1 MFKLVLI
8 DDDAEVLAINQKY
21 LTGAGFT
28 VYTAISPREGVLSI
42 RKNLPDCI
50 LLDVMLPEADG
61 YRVCRYIRS
70 FSSVPILFL
79 TARSSEEDVIRGLTC
94 GGDDYL
100 VKPYS
105 LRELKARVD
114 LLIRR
119 RRQLAQA
126 SSDLVLTIG
135 NLSIDRVAHKAFYR
149 EQDLCLANREYEVLL
164 YLAEHPDRD
173 ITFEELGT
181 ALFGV
186 YQESD
191 RRSVMVNVSRL
202 RKRFEGNYE
211 LENRIEPFALRMIKA
226 GLNAELDGQSG
237 IQELAGDATLL
248 YYLTDEAQEGKNA
261 FLEKR
266 KPNFKQYPKFP

>member
-126 SSDLVLTIG
+126 SSDLVLTIRICVSPTG
-135 NLSIDRVAHKAFYR
+135 NMKSCCIWQNTRTGTSPSRNWERLSSVSTRKVTDA
-149 EQDLCLANREYEVLL
+149 
-164 YLAEHPDRD
+164 
-173 ITFEELGT
+173 
-181 ALFGV
+181 ALWSMSAV
-186 YQESD
+186 SA
-191 RRSVMVNVSRL
+191 NVS
-202 RKRFEGNYE
+202 
-211 LENRIEPFALRMIKA
+211 KA
-226 GLNAELDGQSG
+226 ITNWRTASRPSG
-237 IQELAGDATLL
+237 
-248 YYLTDEAQEGKNA
+248 
-261 FLEKR
+261 
-266 KPNFKQYPKFP
+266 PKGIVF

>member
-1 MFKLVLI
+1 M
-8 DDDAEVLAINQKY
+8 LATNQKY

-149 EQDLCLANREYEVLL
+149 EQDLCLANRESEVL
-164 YLAEHPDRD
+164 R
-173 ITFEELGT
+173 IWQNTRTGT
-181 ALFGV
+181 SPSRNWERLSSVSTRKVTDAALWSMSAV
-186 YQESD
+186 SA
-191 RRSVMVNVSRL
+191 NVSRAITNW
-202 RKRFEGNYE
+202 RTASR
-211 LENRIEPFALRMIKA
+211 P
-226 GLNAELDGQSG
+226 SG
-237 IQELAGDATLL
+237 
-248 YYLTDEAQEGKNA
+248 
-261 FLEKR
+261 
-266 KPNFKQYPKFP
+266 PKGIVF

>member
-28 VYTAISPREGVLSI
+28 VYTAISPREGILSI

-100 VKPYS
+100 AKPFSYT
-105 LRELKARVD
+105 ELLGRTRA
-114 LLIRR
+114 LIRR
-119 RRQLAQA
+119 YRIYQGKSPTAGQSA
-126 SSDLVLTIG
+126 S
-135 NLSIDRVAHKAFYR
+135 NLLICS
-149 EQDLCLANREYEVLL
+149 DLCLDTRSEKVTLKGQPVTLTSTEYQILKLLLSNRRQIFSPQRLYEAIWEEP
-164 YLAEHPDRD
+164 YYYGAGNT
-173 ITFEELGT
+173 IT
-181 ALFGV
+181 V
-186 YQESD
+186 HI
-191 RRSVMVNVSRL
+191 RNL
-202 RKRFEGNYE
+202 RQK
-211 LENRIEPFALRMIKA
+211 IEPDPSNPVYIKTTW
-226 GLNAELDGQSG
+226 GRGYHCD
-237 IQELAGDATLL
+237 
-248 YYLTDEAQEGKNA
+248 
-261 FLEKR
+261 
-266 KPNFKQYPKFP
+266 

>member
-100 VKPYS
+100 AKPFSYT
-105 LRELKARVD
+105 ELLGRTRA
-114 LLIRR
+114 LIRR
-119 RRQLAQA
+119 YRIYQGKSPTAGQSA
-126 SSDLVLTIG
+126 S
-135 NLSIDRVAHKAFYR
+135 NLLICS
-149 EQDLCLANREYEVLL
+149 DLCLDTRSEKVTLKGQPVTLTSTEYQILKLLLSNRRQIFSPQRLYEAIWEEP
-164 YLAEHPDRD
+164 YYYGAGNT
-173 ITFEELGT
+173 IT
-181 ALFGV
+181 V
-186 YQESD
+186 HI
-191 RRSVMVNVSRL
+191 RNL
-202 RKRFEGNYE
+202 RQK
-211 LENRIEPFALRMIKA
+211 IEPDPSNPVYIKTTW
-226 GLNAELDGQSG
+226 GRGYHCD
-237 IQELAGDATLL
+237 
-248 YYLTDEAQEGKNA
+248 
-261 FLEKR
+261 
-266 KPNFKQYPKFP
+266 

>member
-1 MFKLVLI
+1 MSRLVMI

-28 VYTAISPREGVLSI
+28 VYTAVSPKEGILSI
-42 RKNLPDCI
+42 RKHHPDCI

-70 FSSVPILFL
+70 FSSVPVLFL
-79 TARSSEEDVIRGLTC
+79 TARGSEEDVVRGLTC

-119 RRQLAQA
+119 RSQFVKD
-126 SSDLVLTIG
+126 SSGLVLAIG
-135 NLSIDRVAHKAFYR
+135 NLTIDKIAHKAFYR

-173 ITFEELGT
+173 ITFEELGC

-186 YQESD
+186 YRESD

-211 LENRIEPFALRMIKA
+211 LENRIETVWSKGYR
-226 GLNAELDGQSG
+226 
-237 IQELAGDATLL
+237 
-248 YYLTDEAQEGKNA
+248 
-261 FLEKR
+261 FLKGGV
-266 KPNFKQYPKFP
+266 

>member
-135 NLSIDRVAHKAFYR
+135 NLSIDRVAHTAFYR

-173 ITFEELGT
+173 SSSTVSCSREGERKTGREFCAMVRYLLSQNDT
-181 ALFGV
+181 LWT
-186 YQESD
+186 
-191 RRSVMVNVSRL
+191 RRSRCGSPIRNCPRNVC
-202 RKRFEGNYE
+202 G
-211 LENRIEPFALRMIKA
+211 
-226 GLNAELDGQSG
+226 DG
-237 IQELAGDATLL
+237 
-248 YYLTDEAQEGKNA
+248 
-261 FLEKR
+261 
-266 KPNFKQYPKFP
+266 

>member
-135 NLSIDRVAHKAFYR
+135 NLSIDRVAHTAFYR

-173 ITFEELGT
+173 ITFEERLSSVSTGKVT
-181 ALFGV
+181 DAALWSMSAV
-186 YQESD
+186 SA
-191 RRSVMVNVSRL
+191 NVSRAITNW
-202 RKRFEGNYE
+202 RTASR
-211 LENRIEPFALRMIKA
+211 P
-226 GLNAELDGQSG
+226 SG
-237 IQELAGDATLL
+237 
-248 YYLTDEAQEGKNA
+248 
-261 FLEKR
+261 
-266 KPNFKQYPKFP
+266 PKGIVL

>member
-1 MFKLVLI
+1 MSRLVMI

-28 VYTAISPREGVLSI
+28 VYTAVSPKEGILSI
-42 RKNLPDCI
+42 QKHHPDCI

-70 FSSVPILFL
+70 FSSVPVLFL
-79 TARSSEEDVIRGLTC
+79 TARGSEEDVVRGLTC

-119 RRQLAQA
+119 RSQFAKDSA
-126 SSDLVLTIG
+126 GLVLAIG
-135 NLSIDRVAHKAFYR
+135 NLTIDKIAHKAFYR

-173 ITFEELGT
+173 ITFEELGC

-186 YQESD
+186 YRESD

-211 LENRIEPFALRMIKA
+211 LENRIETVWSKGYR
-226 GLNAELDGQSG
+226 
-237 IQELAGDATLL
+237 
-248 YYLTDEAQEGKNA
+248 
-261 FLEKR
+261 FLKGGV
-266 KPNFKQYPKFP
+266 

>member
-1 MFKLVLI
+1 MSKLVMI

-28 VYTAISPREGVLSI
+28 VYTAVSPKEGVLSV
-42 RKNLPDCI
+42 KKYLPDCI

-79 TARSSEEDVIRGLTC
+79 TARGSEEDVVRGLTC

-100 VKPYS
+100 LKPYS

-119 RRQLAQA
+119 RSQLAKV
-126 SSDLVLTIG
+126 SSDLTLSIG
-135 NLSIDRVAHKAFYR
+135 NLSIDKVAHKAFYR
-149 EQDLCLANREYEVLL
+149 GTDLGLANREYEVLL
-164 YLAEHPDRD
+164 YLAEHPDRE
-173 ITFEELGT
+173 ISFEELGT

-186 YQESD
+186 YHESD

-202 RKRFEGNYE
+202 RKRFAGNYE
-211 LENRIEPFALRMIKA
+211 LENLIETVWSKGYR
-226 GLNAELDGQSG
+226 
-237 IQELAGDATLL
+237 
-248 YYLTDEAQEGKNA
+248 
-261 FLEKR
+261 FL
-266 KPNFKQYPKFP
+266 QGGAVI

>member
-173 ITFEELGT
+173 ITFEELLSSVSTGKVTDAALWSMSAVSANVLRAITNWRT
-181 ALFGV
+181 A
-186 YQESD
+186 S
-191 RRSVMVNVSRL
+191 
-202 RKRFEGNYE
+202 K
-211 LENRIEPFALRMIKA
+211 P
-226 GLNAELDGQSG
+226 SG
-237 IQELAGDATLL
+237 
-248 YYLTDEAQEGKNA
+248 
-261 FLEKR
+261 
-266 KPNFKQYPKFP
+266 PKGIVF

>member
-70 FSSVPILFL
+70 FSSVPLLFL

-114 LLIRR
+114 KHNRCLRSR
-119 RRQLAQA
+119 GFSANY
-126 SSDLVLTIG
+126 TM
-135 NLSIDRVAHKAFYR
+135 AHAI
-149 EQDLCLANREYEVLL
+149 L
-164 YLAEHPDRD
+164 
-173 ITFEELGT
+173 
-181 ALFGV
+181 
-186 YQESD
+186 
-191 RRSVMVNVSRL
+191 
-202 RKRFEGNYE
+202 
-211 LENRIEPFALRMIKA
+211 FALEMYFRSLERKESPEA
-226 GLNAELDGQSG
+226 ATSRGL
-237 IQELAGDATLL
+237 
-248 YYLTDEAQEGKNA
+248 K
-261 FLEKR
+261 
-266 KPNFKQYPKFP
+266 

>member
-1 MFKLVLI
+1 MSKLVMI

-21 LTGAGFT
+21 LTGVGFT
-28 VYTAISPREGVLSI
+28 VYTAVSPKEGILSI
-42 RKNLPDCI
+42 RKHLPDCI

-79 TARSSEEDVIRGLTC
+79 TAKGAEDDVIRGLTC

-100 VKPYS
+100 IKPYS

-114 LLIRR
+114 LLIHRR
-119 RRQLAQA
+119 TQLLKA
-126 SSDLVLTIG
+126 SSDLTLSIG
-135 NLSIDRVAHKAFYR
+135 NLTIDKVAHKAFYR
-149 EQDLCLANREYEVLL
+149 EEDLCLANREYEVLL

-173 ITFEELGT
+173 ITFEELGC

-186 YQESD
+186 YRESD

-202 RKRFEGNYE
+202 RKRFEGKYE
-211 LENRIEPFALRMIKA
+211 LENRIETVWSKGYRFLK
-226 GLNAELDGQSG
+226 
-237 IQELAGDATLL
+237 
-248 YYLTDEAQEGKNA
+248 EGVS
-261 FLEKR
+261 L
-266 KPNFKQYPKFP
+266 

>member
-1 MFKLVLI
+1 MSKLVMI

-21 LTGAGFT
+21 LTGVGFT
-28 VYTAISPREGVLSI
+28 VYTAVSPREGILSI
-42 RKNLPDCI
+42 REHLPDCI

-79 TARSSEEDVIRGLTC
+79 TARDSEEDVVRGLTC

-119 RRQLAQA
+119 QKQLESV

-135 NLSIDRVAHKAFYR
+135 NLTIDKVAHKAFYR
-149 EQDLCLANREYEVLL
+149 GEDLMLANREYEVLL

-173 ITFEELGT
+173 IPFAELGC
-181 ALFGV
+181 ALFGS
-186 YQESD
+186 YLESD

-211 LENRIEPFALRMIKA
+211 LENRIETVWSKGYRFVKGGTSL
-226 GLNAELDGQSG
+226 
-237 IQELAGDATLL
+237 
-248 YYLTDEAQEGKNA
+248 
-261 FLEKR
+261 
-266 KPNFKQYPKFP
+266 

>member
-28 VYTAISPREGVLSI
+28 VYTAVSPKEGILSI
-42 RKNLPDCI
+42 RKHHPDCI

-70 FSSVPILFL
+70 FSSVPVLFL
-79 TARSSEEDVIRGLTC
+79 TARGSEEDVVRGLTC

-119 RRQLAQA
+119 RSQFAKD
-126 SSDLVLTIG
+126 SSGLVLAIG
-135 NLSIDRVAHKAFYR
+135 NLTIDKIAHKAFYR

-173 ITFEELGT
+173 ITFEEL
-181 ALFGV
+181 
-186 YQESD
+186 
-191 RRSVMVNVSRL
+191 
-202 RKRFEGNYE
+202 
-211 LENRIEPFALRMIKA
+211 
-226 GLNAELDGQSG
+226 
-237 IQELAGDATLL
+237 
-248 YYLTDEAQEGKNA
+248 
-261 FLEKR
+261 
-266 KPNFKQYPKFP
+266 

>member
-70 FSSVPILFL
+70 FSSVPILF
-79 TARSSEEDVIRGLTC
+79 
-94 GGDDYL
+94 

-186 YQESD
+186 YRESD

-211 LENRIEPFALRMIKA
+211 LENRIETVWSKGYRFLK
-226 GLNAELDGQSG
+226 GG
-237 IQELAGDATLL
+237 I
-248 YYLTDEAQEGKNA
+248 
-261 FLEKR
+261 
-266 KPNFKQYPKFP
+266 

>member
-1 MFKLVLI
+1 MSKLVMI

-21 LTGAGFT
+21 LTGVGFT
-28 VYTAISPREGVLSI
+28 VYTAVSPKEGILSI
-42 RKNLPDCI
+42 RKHLPDCI

-79 TARSSEEDVIRGLTC
+79 TAKGAEDDVIRGLTC

-100 VKPYS
+100 IKPYS

-114 LLIRR
+114 LLIHRR
-119 RRQLAQA
+119 TQLLKA
-126 SSDLVLTIG
+126 SFDLTLSIG
-135 NLSIDRVAHKAFYR
+135 NLTIDKVAHKAFYR
-149 EQDLCLANREYEVLL
+149 EEDLCLANREYEVLL

-173 ITFEELGT
+173 ITFEELGC

-186 YQESD
+186 YRESD

-202 RKRFEGNYE
+202 RKRFEGKYE
-211 LENRIEPFALRMIKA
+211 LENRIETVWSKGYRFLK
-226 GLNAELDGQSG
+226 
-237 IQELAGDATLL
+237 
-248 YYLTDEAQEGKNA
+248 EGVS
-261 FLEKR
+261 L
-266 KPNFKQYPKFP
+266 

>member
-1 MFKLVLI
+1 MSKLVMI

-21 LTGAGFT
+21 LTGVGFT
-28 VYTAISPREGVLSI
+28 VYTAVSPKEGILSI
-42 RKNLPDCI
+42 REHLPDCI

-79 TARSSEEDVIRGLTC
+79 TARGSEEDVVRGLTC

-100 VKPYS
+100 IKPYS

-119 RRQLAQA
+119 QRQLESVA
-126 SSDLVLTIG
+126 SDLVLTIG
-135 NLSIDRVAHKAFYR
+135 NLTIDKVAHKAFYR
-149 EQDLCLANREYEVLL
+149 EEDLMLANREYEVLL

-173 ITFEELGT
+173 ITFEELGC
-181 ALFGV
+181 ALFGS
-186 YQESD
+186 YRESD

-211 LENRIEPFALRMIKA
+211 LENRIETVWSKGYRFVKGGASL
-226 GLNAELDGQSG
+226 
-237 IQELAGDATLL
+237 
-248 YYLTDEAQEGKNA
+248 
-261 FLEKR
+261 
-266 KPNFKQYPKFP
+266 